1 MIKIKSN
8 KIVSKFKTYTMTSNN
23 TLTLDFFLL
32 TIIMEKI
39 KYLSQ
44 QFWDTFNLEGF
55 LIRKTTVYYQKKS
68 LFLPSTREVSRV
80 TFAALRLP
88 AGKAIPILSS
98 LSLRFLPPSFD
109 LALMRD

>member
-1 MIKIKSN
+1 
-8 KIVSKFKTYTMTSNN
+8 
-23 TLTLDFFLL
+23 
-32 TIIMEKI
+32 MEKI
-39 KYLSQ
+39 ENSLDKIFILKMSRYFYFRAFPNKKYYSLLSKN
-44 QFWDTFNLEGF
+44 W
-55 LIRKTTVYYQKKS
+55 V
-68 LFLPSTREVSRV
+68 LPSTREVSRV